1 VERSEA
7 DTCSI
12 GGGHRRAR
20 DARFRHMER
29 DIDTSGRLARPTVLL
44 VEDDALITLLVE
56 LDLLH
61 AGFDVVAAGDASSA
75 VAEFERQPDRFRGLI
90 TDIRMSGGSGWDIA
104 KRARELSPG
113 VPVVYVT
120 GDSAAEW
127 SSKGVPNSLLV
138 EKPFA
143 PAQVVGAISTL
154 MNTDQFPQ
162 GS

>member
-1 VERSEA
+1 
-7 DTCSI
+7 
-12 GGGHRRAR
+12 
-20 DARFRHMER
+20 
-29 DIDTSGRLARPTVLL
+29 
-44 VEDDALITLLVE
+44 
-56 LDLLH
+56 
-61 AGFDVVAAGDASSA
+61 
-75 VAEFERQPDRFRGLI
+75 LI